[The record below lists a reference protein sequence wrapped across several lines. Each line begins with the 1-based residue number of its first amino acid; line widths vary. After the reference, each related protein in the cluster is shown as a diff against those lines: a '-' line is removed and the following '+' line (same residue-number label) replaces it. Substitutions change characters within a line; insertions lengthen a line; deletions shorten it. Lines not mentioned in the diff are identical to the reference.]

1 MYKTKL
7 KEKTYE
13 QLEQLAD
20 LEDRSVSSLA
30 NEILRAWLDD
40 NYEAIMEEE
49 LDEDRDDDMD
59 EDEEDEEEL
68 EDED

>member
-1 MYKTKL
+1 MQRIKL
-7 KEKTYE
+7 KGKIYH
-13 QLEQLAD
+13 QLEELAD

-49 LDEDRDDDMD
+49 SDEGQED
-59 EDEEDEEEL
+59 DEEEDEL

>member
-1 MYKTKL
+1 MNKIKL
-7 KEKTYE
+7 KDKTYE
-13 QLEQLAD
+13 QLEELAE
-20 LEDRSVSSLA
+20 LEERSVSSLA

-40 NYEAIMEEE
+40 SYEAIMEEE
-49 LDEDRDDDMD
+49 LDEDQEDEEE

>member
-1 MYKTKL
+1 MYRIKL

-40 NYEAIMEEE
+40 NYEAVMEEE
-49 LDEDRDDDMD
+49 LDEDQ
-59 EDEEDEEEL
+59 EDEEEEDDENEEEL